1 MRIYIC
7 YGQIYKG
14 FFIYLSASNYRLG
27 NVANLIFL
35 QVYIGRDKL
44 IISFE

>member
-14 FFIYLSASNYRLG
+14 FFIYAEF
-27 NVANLIFL
+27 NL
-35 QVYIGRDKL
+35 QMQQNSD
-44 IISFE
+44 